1 MKEKNKRI
9 VKYIK
14 ENVKQICLALNVK
27 TDRDILDKLETVDS
41 KNGYIKS
48 LIREDIKREDED
60 KSEEIT

>member
-14 ENVKQICLALNVK
+14 ENVKQMCLALNVK

-48 LIREDIKREDED
+48 LIREDIKRKDEG
-60 KSEEIT
+60 KNA

>member
-1 MKEKNKRI
+1 MKEKNKRV

-14 ENVKQICLALNVK
+14 ENVKQMCLALNVK

-60 KSEEIT
+60 KNA

>member
-14 ENVKQICLALNVK
+14 ENVKQMCLALNVK

-60 KSEEIT
+60 KNA

>member
-14 ENVKQICLALNVK
+14 ENVKQTCLALNVK

-48 LIREDIKREDED
+48 LIREDIKRKDED
-60 KSEEIT
+60 KNA

>member
-14 ENVKQICLALNVK
+14 ENVKQMCLALNVK
-27 TDRDILDKLETVDS
+27 NDRDILDKLEAVDS

-48 LIREDIKREDED
+48 LIREDIKREDGN
-60 KSEEIT
+60 KNA

>member
-1 MKEKNKRI
+1 MEEKNKRI

-14 ENVKQICLALNVK
+14 ENVKQMCLALNVK

-60 KSEEIT
+60 KNA

>member
-14 ENVKQICLALNVK
+14 ENVKQMCLALNVK

-48 LIREDIKREDED
+48 LIREDIKRENED
-60 KSEEIT
+60 KNA

>member
-14 ENVKQICLALNVK
+14 ENVKQMCLALNVK

-48 LIREDIKREDED
+48 LIREDIKRKDED
-60 KSEEIT
+60 KNA

>member
-9 VKYIK
+9 AKYIK
-14 ENVKQICLALNVK
+14 ENVKQMCLALNVK

-48 LIREDIKREDED
+48 LIREDIKRKDEG
-60 KSEEIT
+60 KNA